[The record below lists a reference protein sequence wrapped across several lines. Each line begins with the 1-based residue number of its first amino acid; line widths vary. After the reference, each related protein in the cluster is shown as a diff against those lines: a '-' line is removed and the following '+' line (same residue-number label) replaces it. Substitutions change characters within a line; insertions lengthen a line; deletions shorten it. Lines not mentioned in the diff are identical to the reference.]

1 VRGFTCVI
9 IIDVPGSLADAVLK
23 PRRSVRCAVD
33 QAWGGPRSGSARF
46 VSLDATLE
54 PGHQVGYDGRG
65 EVDVVVIEA
74 EDAGTCGEDL
84 TPPVAVAERAPGLAF
99 RERDA
104 A

>member
-33 QAWGGPRSGSARF
+33 DAWGGPRSGSARF

-54 PGHQVGYDGRG
+54 PGHRVGYDMRR

-74 EDAGTCGEDL
+74 EDGGTLGEDL
-84 TPPVAVAERAPGLAF
+84 TPPLAAAERAPGLAF